1 MFIKEIYLL
10 PSPPK
15 LRLHIRKTYREG
27 QKVRGSKSD
36 VNFRKKKKKS
46 FSSPFLKPNTFHPR
60 NEPAC
65 TEKKQ
70 NEMTPNK

>member
-1 MFIKEIYLL
+1 MFIKRFTFL
-10 PSPPK
+10 PLPQNSGFVSG
-15 LRLHIRKTYREG
+15 RHTETY
-27 QKVRGSKSD
+27 GSKSD
-36 VNFRKKKKKS
+36 VNFRKKKKS